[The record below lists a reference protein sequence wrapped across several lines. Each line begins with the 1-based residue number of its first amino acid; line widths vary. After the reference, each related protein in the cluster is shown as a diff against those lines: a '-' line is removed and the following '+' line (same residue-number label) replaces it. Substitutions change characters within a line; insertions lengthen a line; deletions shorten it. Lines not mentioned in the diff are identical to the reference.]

1 MELKLE
7 ESYALDD
14 SCQLKYWARGHWSW
28 GEFVT
33 AVQDRIRADERDIPN
48 WVVIQAPVQ
57 TLYQRAVPCRTSI
70 VADTQ
75 LVHSDR
81 PGRGATPVTVMD
93 FWFPLHAYLPAKPQ
107 PLPLAEETS

>member
-1 MELKLE
+1 MKLKLE

-14 SCQLKYWARGHWSW
+14 SCQLKYWARGHWDW

-48 WVVIQAPVQ
+48 WVVIQAPVK
-57 TLYQRAVPCRTSI
+57 TLYQRAVPCRNSI

-75 LVHSDR
+75 LVHSDK
-81 PGRGATPVTVMD
+81 PGRGATAVTVMD
-93 FWFPLHAYLPAKPQ
+93 FWFPLHAYLPAKPK